1 MELRIAFPAIARRF
15 PDMRLAV
22 PRTDLD
28 YRALSIVYGVEAVPV
43 TLS

>member
-1 MELRIAFPAIARRF
+1 MAFPAIAARF

-22 PRTDLD
+22 PREDLE

-43 TLS
+43 LLH